1 LLYNQRVSEKDKEE
15 VMKKGLFLFLVGVV
29 VSVYAKTATS
39 PAPASVGMKS
49 PKNIILLIGDGFG
62 VSHLSVRVLSGSE
75 VWKRFSFTG
84 LMTTYAEDALVTDS
98 AAGGT
103 ALSTGKRTRNGFI
116 AMSPTGEVLPTL
128 MEYAK
133 KTKKATGLVV
143 TCTVT
148 HATPAVFYAHENS
161 RANENAIALWITNET
176 MDIMVGG
183 GLSYFG
189 YRFTNEDMVA
199 KYNEWAG
206 VQTNMVSLAQWM
218 AYRGWRVVSN
228 TTDFFALQKQRRVLA
243 LLSSGALPYVAQGR
257 TNSLGELTAK
267 AIELLAGE
275 TNGFVLMV
283 EGSQIDW
290 ASHDNN
296 VTNLLPEMVDFETAV
311 EAALAFAQKDKN
323 TLVVVTADHET
334 GGLSI
339 PGGVREKFVLVN
351 FSSKDHTAAMVPILA
366 YGPGSDYF
374 TGILNN
380 TEVGQELIELVQVR
394 QK

>member
-1 LLYNQRVSEKDKEE
+1 
-15 VMKKGLFLFLVGVV
+15 MKKFFLFVLLGMVGGM
-29 VSVYAKTATS
+29 YAKTGVSSVQVTS
-39 PAPASVGMKS
+39 GLKG

-62 VSHLSVRVLSGSE
+62 VSHLSVRVLSGAE
-75 VWKRFSFTG
+75 VWKKFSFTG
-84 LMTTYAEDALVTDS
+84 LVTTYADDALVTDS

-103 ALSTGKRTRNGFI
+103 ALSTGRRTRNGFI
-116 AMSPTGEVLPTL
+116 AMGPTGEILPTL

-133 KTKKATGLVV
+133 KNKKATGLVV
-143 TCTVT
+143 SCTVT
-148 HATPAVFYAHENS
+148 HATPAVFYAHGSS
-161 RANENAIALWITNET
+161 RANENALALWVTNET

-189 YRFTNEDMVA
+189 YCFTNEDMVA
-199 KYNEWAG
+199 KYNGWAG

-228 TTDFFALQKQRRVLA
+228 TTDFLALQKQKRVLA
-243 LLSSGALPYVAQGR
+243 LLSYGALPYVAQGR

-267 AIELLAGE
+267 AIELLGE
-275 TNGFVLMV
+275 GTDGFVLMV

-296 VTNLLPEMVDFETAV
+296 LTNLLSEMVDFETAV
-311 EAALAFAQKDKN
+311 EVAMAFAQKDKN

-339 PGGVREKFVLVN
+339 PGGVREKFVRVN

-366 YGPGSDYF
+366 YGPGSEYF

-380 TEVGQELIELVQVR
+380 TEVGQKLIEFVQTKEMR
-394 QK
+394 Q